1 MSPDTALCRWT
12 PRGESGQRPEEEVLG
27 AFFGE
32 KARDVRDNSL
42 RVPGTERGR
51 VVDVRIYTREQ
62 GDELPPGANMVVRV
76 YVAQRRKIQVGDKMA
91 GRHGNK
97 GIISRILPREDM
109 PYLPDGT
116 PVDIVLNPL
125 GVPSRMNVGQVF
137 ELLMGWARSEERGG
151 GKECRSPRA
160 P

>member
-1 MSPDTALCRWT
+1 M
-12 PRGESGQRPEEEVLG
+12 
-27 AFFGE
+27 
-32 KARDVRDNSL
+32 
-42 RVPGTERGR
+42 
-51 VVDVRIYTREQ
+51 RIYTREQ
-62 GDELPPGANMVVRV
+62 GDELSPGANMVVRV

-137 ELLMGWARSEERGG
+137 ELLMGWAAANLDCRVKVVPFDEMYGAEKSCSRPLRDTSRKRRNSPAKNGCTTQTTSARSN
-151 GKECRSPRA
+151 
-160 P
+160 